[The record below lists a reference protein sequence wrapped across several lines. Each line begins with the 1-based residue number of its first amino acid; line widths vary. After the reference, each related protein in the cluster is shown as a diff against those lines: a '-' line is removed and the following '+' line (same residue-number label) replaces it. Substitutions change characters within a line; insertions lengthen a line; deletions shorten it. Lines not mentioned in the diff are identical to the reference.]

1 MYKVIHDEN
10 GALRPIQIR
19 TFSQQVLR
27 PPCSQEMK
35 TQAPI
40 SFVQTALPQNM
51 DYASIASAEPEG
63 RLTGDTPLKRL
74 LGQAAASGHLEQV
87 LAQPGQSLDLGLD
100 DTPRDLTPHNSSIF
114 PYNSY
119 ESLYSRNGSMIF
131 PPGSRPGS
139 MLLNPFGSNQSIEL
153 KDFSIP
159 TLDDMFIKYMGENID
174 GDIDKDAPS
183 M

>member
-1 MYKVIHDEN
+1 MFKVVHDES

-27 PPCSQEMK
+27 PPCPQDIK
-35 TQAPI
+35 TAIPI
-40 SFVQTALPQNM
+40 SCVQTPLPQNM
-51 DYASIASAEPEG
+51 DYTPFSSAEPEG
-63 RLTGDTPLKRL
+63 RLTGDTPLKRW
-74 LGQAAASGHLEQV
+74 LGQAAANGHLEQV

-119 ESLYSRNGSMIF
+119 ESFYSRNGSMIF

-139 MLLNPFGSNQSIEL
+139 MLFNPFGSNQSMEL
-153 KDFSIP
+153 KEP
-159 TLDDMFIKYMGENID
+159 VLPALDDMFIKYMSENID